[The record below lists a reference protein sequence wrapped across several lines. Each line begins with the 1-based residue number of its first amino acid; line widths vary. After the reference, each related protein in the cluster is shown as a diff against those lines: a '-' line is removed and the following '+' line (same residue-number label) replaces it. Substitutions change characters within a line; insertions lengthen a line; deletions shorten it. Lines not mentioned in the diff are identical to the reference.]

1 MALERW
7 KSAARRL
14 KREVRALLLACR
26 DPRVPWVARVLAVL
40 VVAYALSPIDLIPD
54 FIPILGHV
62 DDLVLIPLGVAL
74 VIRLIPPEILAECRE
89 NARRAAPPGTRA
101 ARLAALAIGLLWGSV
116 LCLTIHWIAGIVL
129 S

>member
-1 MALERW
+1 VALERW

-14 KREVRALLLACR
+14 KQEVRALLLACR
-26 DPRVPWVARVLAVL
+26 DRRVPWVARVLAVL

-89 NARRAAPPGTRA
+89 NARHAGPPGTRA
-101 ARLAALAIGLLWGSV
+101 GRLAALAIGLLWGSV
-116 LCLTIHWIAGIVL
+116 LCLTIRWIAGIVA